1 MHIQFFFFFC
11 LAFISQVISF
21 LLPVLMCILRDK
33 RKGDKMAMHLSF
45 CACLFK
51 ECLLTAGRQVHRRQ
65 GTLGHRVRVF
75 VWVHGRSFLIFII
88 ISGYCSTYCVCTLN
102 KINVYNSTVYMVLN
116 ILLHRMIGWKIPFV
130 HLSSSICIVV
140 YIAQILKIMV
150 LYPPNQ

>member
-1 MHIQFFFFFC
+1 MQNQTLHRAKSSCVCIMRTHACAYILKLYIMTLNC
-11 LAFISQVISF
+11 LSCSKAGGEGSGNRAAPLRGQEAVAAYIMYSFISLCIYSFFVFFALLSFHVISF

-75 VWVHGRSFLIFII
+75 V
-88 ISGYCSTYCVCTLN
+88 
-102 KINVYNSTVYMVLN
+102 
-116 ILLHRMIGWKIPFV
+116 
-130 HLSSSICIVV
+130 
-140 YIAQILKIMV
+140 
-150 LYPPNQ
+150 